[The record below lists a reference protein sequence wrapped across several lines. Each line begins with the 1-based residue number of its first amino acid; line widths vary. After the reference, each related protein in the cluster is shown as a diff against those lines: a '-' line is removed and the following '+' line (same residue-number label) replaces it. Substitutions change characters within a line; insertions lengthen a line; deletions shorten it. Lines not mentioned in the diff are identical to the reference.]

1 MPYMTRQYM
10 SAEKFLTTQAA
21 TNIVNGDDQARVK
34 SYQFY
39 DDAYL
44 NRPETFKVVLRGDDE
59 SSEIYIP
66 SAKRI
71 VDATARFL
79 AVNFNFAID
88 PDNTVADQN
97 KIDQTTTAFRN
108 LFKRENIY
116 SKFITQKK
124 FGLSRGDQVW
134 HVTADPTKPQGSR
147 LSIHTM
153 NPGSWFP
160 IEDPNDPKRI
170 VGVHIV
176 DLVQD
181 PREKDA
187 KKQVARRQT
196 YRKTQDRNG
205 NWTTPITSSLSLW
218 EIGTWDDRNLKPEEM
233 KLVKWLKQEFNLPKS
248 ITALPIYH
256 IPNNPPEGS
265 TYGLSQLSGIET
277 IINGINQSITDE
289 DLTLVMQGLGVYV
302 SSAGPPTNA
311 DGSPGEY
318 RLGPRDVVEINEG
331 QDFRRVTGVQSTS
344 PYQEHMRFM
353 MDQAQNAIGIPD
365 MATGQVDVAVAQSGI
380 ALALKMGPILAENAD
395 KEMNVLSTWDQ
406 LLYDLANSWLPEYE
420 KVPSAGIPVVSV
432 CDDPMPVNREA
443 VVQELMLLFTSG
455 VITLQMVQ
463 QELSKLGY
471 KFQAGDAE
479 LALQQQAIIAGA
491 APLGAGQ
498 PQTDQNGNPL
508 PQTPNGAAL
517 TNLGV

>member
-1 MPYMTRQYM
+1 MPYMYRQYA
-10 SAEKFLTTQAA
+10 SADKFLTTQSAA
-21 TNIVNGDDQARVK
+21 NIVNADDQARVK
-34 SYQFY
+34 AYAFY

-44 NRPETFKVVLRGDDE
+44 NRPLTFKVVLRGDDE

-79 AVNFNFAID
+79 AVNFNFAVD
-88 PDNTVADQN
+88 PDNTIPDQN
-97 KIDQTTTAFRN
+97 AIDATTKAFKN
-108 LFKRENIY
+108 LFKRENVY

-124 FGLSRGDQVW
+124 YGLSRGDQVW
-134 HVTADPTKPQGSR
+134 HVTADSLKPEGSR
-147 LSIHTM
+147 LSIHTL

-160 IEDPNDPKRI
+160 IEDPNDPKRVI
-170 VGVHIV
+170 GVHIV

-181 PREKDA
+181 PREQDA

-196 YRKTQDRNG
+196 YKKTKDASG

-218 EIGTWDDRNLKPEEM
+218 EIGTWDDRNLKPDEM
-233 KLVKWLKQEFNLPKS
+233 KIVQWLKPEFDLPSS

-265 TYGLSQLSGIET
+265 TYGLSQLAGIET

-302 SSAGPPTNA
+302 SSAGPPVNT
-311 DGSPGEY
+311 DGTPGEY

-344 PYQEHMRFM
+344 PYQEHMKFM

-365 MATGQVDVAVAQSGI
+365 MATGTVDVSVAQSGI
-380 ALALKMGPILAENAD
+380 ALALKMGPIIAENAD
-395 KEMNVLSTWDQ
+395 KEMNILSTWDQ
-406 LLYDLANSWLPEYE
+406 FLYDLANSWLPEYE
-420 KVPSAGIPVVSV
+420 GVPSAGVPVVSV
-432 CDDPMPVNREA
+432 CDDPMPINREA

-455 VITLQMVQ
+455 VITIEMVQ
-463 QELSKLGY
+463 AELSKLGY
-471 KFQAGDAE
+471 KFAAGDAQ
-479 LALQQQAIIAGA
+479 LALQQAAIVSGA
-491 APLGAGQ
+491 LPTTTDTNQL
-498 PQTDQNGNPL
+498 DQNGNPL
-508 PQTPNGAAL
+508 PQTPNGASL
-517 TNLGV
+517 SNLGV